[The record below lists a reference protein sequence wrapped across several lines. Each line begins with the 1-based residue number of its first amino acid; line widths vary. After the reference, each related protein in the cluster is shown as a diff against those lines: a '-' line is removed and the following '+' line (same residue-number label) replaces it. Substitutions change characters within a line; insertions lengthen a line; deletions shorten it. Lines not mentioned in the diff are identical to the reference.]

1 MPATIY
7 PIASTGAMLDIG
19 QERSRENSAL
29 AAEPGC
35 AADSNCASAPI
46 GTIELSKKVSG
57 SYNHPS
63 GLTGGRC
70 LTGIGLLMEGARSAM
85 RGGHSASKHRLEQHQ
100 QFVGTQRQPT
110 GYAMRT
116 L

>member
-19 QERSRENSAL
+19 QERSRENTAL

-35 AADSNCASAPI
+35 TADSNCASAPI
-46 GTIELSKKVSG
+46 GTIKLSKKVSG

-70 LTGIGLLMEGARSAM
+70 LTGIGLLMEGPEFQSAELKIAVCQS
-85 RGGHSASKHRLEQHQ
+85 RWLSGDRN
-100 QFVGTQRQPT
+100 
-110 GYAMRT
+110 RT
-116 L
+116 STTRCKL